1 MEINTEITAPTH
13 ALSGVDI
20 QSAKIDRPSYQCY
33 ESSFTL
39 PDSDRSYPEGLYLHT
54 SKPDGSGGFVPVNLW
69 LASPMRLVGKT
80 SDENGSSFGFL
91 IEVKDGHGNW
101 VKSVVRKRWLTNGGA
116 EFLGALYD
124 LGVSIDLDHKSKLV
138 AWISKATHDLHY
150 TVTSRCGWFGDAFI
164 TPGTTIGNPRIIYS
178 PSSPVNGFV
187 TQGGLSSWTEATRLA
202 RNNDAFSLALC
213 YGFAGPLMKLAG
225 IQGGGFHLFGDSSKG
240 KSVITSF
247 VSSIW
252 GDASHL
258 VKSWAASR
266 TGLELYAHA
275 VNETC
280 VFLDELNNA
289 NPENVGDVVY
299 MLGNVGD
306 VVYMLGNGGGSV
318 KGTRDRKLAAP
329 LHWRTPVISN
339 GERSV
344 PDFLRMHKKHVNTG
358 QIGRLVDVSCDFT
371 HGAFNDLNGFNS
383 LPEFIDLLMSTAEDH
398 HGLAGIEF
406 VKRISE
412 QEGLGALIKGSMNDL
427 TKHFPCETNIQFR
440 GSRLFM
446 LAVVAGYLASTF
458 GIIQLTP
465 DEILTSIKRAFVRW
479 SKTFAT
485 NKDETTQILENI
497 DAFVMAHGNT
507 RFSELH
513 PNDEDLIRDRAG
525 WYKTTIS
532 GTKEPVRT
540 WIFLTAGLVEASGG
554 QGLDRI
560 LKALTDA
567 KWIQIDGNGKA
578 SKATRVLGG
587 VKRLYWVLIPDEFG
601 E

>member
-1 MEINTEITAPTH
+1 MEINAEIIAPTH
-13 ALSGVDI
+13 ALSGIDI
-20 QSAKIDRPSYQCY
+20 QKVKIDRPSYRCH

-39 PDSDRSYPEGLYLHT
+39 PDSDKSHPEGLYFHGLKST
-54 SKPDGSGGFVPVNLW
+54 GDGGFVPIDLW
-69 LASPMRLVGKT
+69 LASPMRLTGKT
-80 SDENGSSFGFL
+80 SDEEGGSYGFL
-91 IEVKDGHGNW
+91 LEVKDGRGEW
-101 VKSVVRKRWLTNGGA
+101 VPSVIRKRWLTNGGT

-124 LGVSIDLDHKSKLV
+124 LGASIDLDHKSKLV
-138 AWISKATHDLHY
+138 SWLSKATHDLHY
-150 TVTSRCGWFGDAFI
+150 TVTSRCGWFADTFI
-164 TPGTTIGNPRIIYS
+164 TPGTTVGNPRIIYS

-187 TQGGLSSWTEATRLA
+187 TKGGLDAWSEATKLA

-213 YGFAGPLMKLAG
+213 YGFSGPLMKFAG

-299 MLGNVGD
+299 MLGN
-306 VVYMLGNGGGSV
+306 GGGSV

-344 PDFLRMHKKHVNTG
+344 PDFLRMHKKHINTG
-358 QIGRLVDVSCDFT
+358 QIGRLVDVSCDFAY
-371 HGAFNDLNGFNS
+371 GAFNDLNGFGS
-383 LPEFIDLLMSTAEDH
+383 LPEFIESLMVAAEEN

-412 QEGLGALIKGSMNDL
+412 QEGLSALIKGSMNDL
-427 TKHFPCETNIQFR
+427 TRHFPCENNIQFR

-446 LAVVAGYLASTF
+446 LAVVAGWLASNF
-458 GIIQLTP
+458 GIIQLSH
-465 DEILTSIKRAFVRW
+465 DDVLNAIKRAFVRW

-525 WYKTTIS
+525 WYKTT
-532 GTKEPVRT
+532 TRDNEPVRI
-540 WIFLTAGLVEASGG
+540 WVFLTAGLVEASGG

-560 LKALTDA
+560 LKALTDS
-567 KWIQIDGNGKA
+567 KWLQINASGKS
-578 SKATRVLGG
+578 SKPTKVLGG
-587 VKRLYWVLIPDEFG
+587 LKRLYWVNIPDEFG